1 LRFENQ
7 GIAIWYAT
15 SDAPAPDGTV
25 ETFPG
30 DARAVLSI
38 TVGVAPQDPSNIVQV
53 RYRVNGGTPATAD
66 AAFLRADG
74 TRRAQYFRVWLPQL
88 HPGDQVEYTATC
100 HCVGRQVP
108 APAQAAGYLSSF
120 KISTE
125 NMSPVSGPTAATGPG
140 AGGDGRSPGATQA
153 VQGLRA
159 GIPAAPSVPNASQ
172 LSALAQPQVLYAP
185 TSRSAGD
192 PVVTERLNQ
201 RLGDE
206 ARRVMGRMSPALQRA
221 VQAAQPGI
229 QWSSIAGQRI
239 SDTATALLAEAG
251 KDPQLAAE
259 ASQVHGRVAAT
270 ATPTV
275 ADALCVDAPL
285 RDNPALHEIATRG
298 VIMELARLADL
309 GDQATQAVVENSQA
323 VASGGPGALDEL
335 VAQGKLSHDNAS
347 AMDANL
353 ELAKLTDD
361 NVPLIRALRAAGAS
375 EPASLA
381 GWTRE
386 HWQQLLADQQ
396 IPIPAGET
404 PSTYADAIVH
414 NLETTYPTHTVIAH
428 AGDNQVAALFAR
440 NPNLDLR
447 RINLVGS
454 QPARLDWT
462 GIPTA
467 ARPAVMQEMRSQQR
481 LIALADDTAVRLTL
495 KQTGHDSAIAV
506 ASKTEEE
513 FIRASGLDE
522 GQARLTYARAQET
535 ALSVASHYGAVRDL
549 LKDGF
554 KNLAVS
560 NVSPLVDDL
569 RQIDGLS
576 DLFGPQDFC
585 DCDECHSVLSPA
597 AYFVDLMH
605 FVESNVSRHVFID
618 TSQTQHPLYLKRR
631 RPDLWSLQLTCENT
645 HTLIPYLTIVNEVLE
660 AYLGDVVGGDI
671 YRKLSDPADKVS
683 FRVPFSLPFAEL
695 SLYLGHFGLAAAD
708 IYRIL
713 GYPDSTEWRARL
725 GLAPDE
731 ATVIATP
738 DPDGVVGRLG
748 SPASLD
754 DYPLLE
760 EQVAPAK
767 PEQEDPGDAGHR
779 PSADRAF
786 LRSTG
791 LQRDQLDSV
800 LASRF
805 NPDLAAV
812 TVTSTAAD
820 PGELQNFAEVLK
832 NLTATRVDFIH
843 RFIRLWR
850 ATRWQIPELDL
861 VLVAARDA
869 GLIGP
874 DIDDTAVQLIGRLT
888 EIQAALHLG
897 AEELCALV
905 GQLPVSAA
913 FPRQPYLEDR
923 RLYERLFDLV
933 TLFGPVDKSTDPQI
947 PGRELAQSFTYHHYS
962 LNTVNPADT
971 VIDPKTPLLVG
982 SLGISETD
990 LLQLLAL
997 LKDQVPFDTSGNCTL
1012 DRRRLSLLYRHVRI
1026 ARALNLR
1033 TEDFIQALQ
1042 LIFEPSRVVLTTL
1055 DQIEQLMAF
1064 TTWLRTSPLS
1074 IVELRFI
1081 LAGAETGPATYTNTS
1096 ATIIQLVQQVQATPD
1111 TSRPDALCGRLAAIF
1126 NLTAARLDD
1135 TLAFIVSDLSSPAIQ
1150 TALAATFTGGAP
1162 DKPADLA
1169 ALLDL
1174 VHQLERVATLFS
1186 RLKLDD
1192 ATVSYL
1198 RRQPGSLGI
1207 ADIKALT
1214 LHDVQ
1219 SIGFYRALAVTSDNA
1234 TGLVQTVLDDYLSTG
1249 SLPGDSR
1256 ARLASLWQVDHS
1268 LIDSLCAVM
1277 ALPAHTI
1284 DALSRLRD
1292 ALSTCITLGINGYSL
1307 KKLGDDT
1314 SFATLTDA
1322 RDVAVGAFSAKYPDE
1337 AARAQMLQPYED
1349 QINTIKRDALCDYIL
1364 ARRSDLKF
1372 RDHNE
1377 IYDFFLLDVDTGGCF
1392 RTSRVVSA
1400 ISSVQ
1405 LYVQRCLLNLEQ
1417 TNPLPNPAI
1426 PAAYVDPTCIPAAE
1440 WEWRKNYRVWEAN
1453 RKVFLYPE
1461 SYLDPDL
1468 LDIKTP
1474 LLADLEDDL
1483 LQQKITA
1490 ESASEAYQRYL
1501 TQFSELAHLR
1511 IAGTYYRAETSTYY
1525 FFGRTQQDPPV
1536 YYWRTWDGIT
1546 WSAWQKIDLA
1556 IDAPAV
1562 AAEFH
1567 LGRLYLFWV
1576 DGKTKDHTSIK
1587 DGNSQLEYYEVTIS
1601 LLYSTLNANGKWLP
1615 PQKLGSLHP
1624 LLSEVI
1630 PASQATAG
1638 GFLGTLAGT
1647 IITPPTVTR
1656 YNNRIYTD
1664 DALHAMELSKTYR
1677 NVYPK
1682 SIQDSLILRYY
1693 NNYLSGPA
1701 YFDRRLDLFHNKL
1714 RTSEY
1719 ALPGLPP
1726 TPAVVLYSSGQSA
1739 RLGLATS
1746 ALPTEAEFDIAL
1758 EQTDITPMTLAFP
1771 SGLFGPGQSPRGP
1784 VGPAQPRPPS
1794 HSYLTTSFAY
1804 NPFTKDQDHRD
1815 YVLNLVHNRYPESV
1829 LSVGDQDYLIHETQ
1843 RAPMLVG
1850 IFHPPGTGITA
1861 IGTFHPSGAGTSP
1874 GITVHPPGTGIT
1886 AIGTFHPSGTSTSPG
1901 TTIHPATPV
1910 AARAA
1915 LVAPA
1920 TAGAA
1925 LHPAQMV
1932 GSQLRA
1938 VSPAVPATA
1947 ARAQARQLTSTLL
1960 GGRFFTG
1967 MTPSQKQLVR
1977 LSTSLADDL
1986 GCILMEDGLEE
1997 LLSLRTQQQCEKPV
2011 PFTITNLAELQYPA
2025 DDAEHLNF
2033 KGAFGNYY
2041 RELYLHIPWVIAR
2054 HLRADGRFEDAL
2066 WWYRRVFDP
2075 TASESP
2081 QDHPAH
2087 AADRNWRYIEFRDW
2101 TVPKLKEIL
2110 TDNAAINAY
2119 KSDPF
2124 NPHAIARLRPSA
2136 FQKAIVM
2143 DTVDTL
2149 IDWGD
2154 ALFAQDTMESVTEAG
2169 MLYNLASEILGRKPA
2184 RLGKCHTV
2192 SDDDLTY
2199 EKLGPTVDKG
2209 SEFLLLLENWALAD
2223 HADSAQPDSEGNGT
2237 GVAAQAAPQPL
2248 TAGSSA
2254 SSAPLPQLRP
2264 RVQRYAAVAAMRRQT
2279 AAVVAGLAEPS
2290 MSPPASRQP
2299 AIPLMIQSTLAFC
2312 VPPNQVL
2319 LSYWDRVEDR
2329 LFKIR
2334 NCMNI
2339 SGARRQL
2346 ALFQPPLEP
2355 MDLVRARAAGLSLDE
2370 ALAALE
2376 APVPPYRFT
2385 YLIDRARQ
2393 AAQIA
2398 QSFGASLLSAL
2409 EKKDVE
2415 ELTLLRSL
2423 HERAVLRA
2431 TKDVKTQHV
2440 QEAQHQCQALA
2451 EAEANV
2457 QNRIDYYSSRISE
2470 GLTGWETAEQVTRHG
2485 ATALR
2490 IVASVPHLISAIA
2503 FLIPQVGSPFAMKYG
2518 GKETGDSARGYALWS
2533 ESMAGVLEAVAG
2545 SAGLE
2550 ASWQRRDQEWHQQLL
2565 LAQQELKQVEQQR
2578 LAADIG
2584 TTIATKE
2591 LDIHQT
2597 TMDQADELD
2606 EFYKDKFTGLG
2617 LYNYLATT
2625 LTRLHHE
2632 AYNVADDLARMA
2644 QRAYQFERDDDT
2656 VFVAP
2661 DNWQFDRAGLLAGE
2675 RLTLQ
2680 LQQLENAYLARNT
2693 RQFEITQSFSLV
2705 PADPGAL
2712 LNLRE
2717 TGSCE
2722 FTLPEILFDLAYPG
2736 QYKRILSGVRL
2747 TIPCV
2752 AGPYTNVSAK
2762 LTLQESKVRKTPT
2775 TDPSALVTLPP
2786 QLTPSIAAS
2795 TGNNDSG
2802 QFEFSFRDERYLPF
2816 EGAGAISTWRL
2827 DLPSRLRLFD
2837 YATIPDVILHLS
2849 YRALDDG
2856 AFREAVESGLV
2867 DTLTTYAATAGMHR
2881 LFSLRH
2887 EFPNAFYQL
2896 LHPADAA
2903 QETHI
2908 TLGREHFPYFLSDQ
2922 NLTITSVSLFIQSQE
2937 ANLADTTGLTLS
2949 LNSSPTTTWTTPPN
2963 TNLRSADIPVSG
2975 PALAEWAVKV
2985 TAGHLDPDAVSDLLL
3000 LFKYTVT

>member
-1 LRFENQ
+1 MRFDNQ
-7 GIAIWYAT
+7 GIALWYST
-15 SDAPAPDGTV
+15 SDAPAPAGSV
-25 ETFPG
+25 GVPPG
-30 DARAVLSI
+30 GNLANLSI
-38 TVGVAPQDPSNIVQV
+38 TVGVAPPDPSNTVQV
-53 RYRVNGGTPATAD
+53 RYRVNGGAASTIL

-88 HPGDQVEYTATC
+88 RHGDQVEYTASC

-108 APAQAAGYLSSF
+108 APAEAAGYLSSF
-120 KISTE
+120 KISAE
-125 NMSPVSGPTAATGPG
+125 NMPPVSGPAAATGSG
-140 AGGDGRSPGATQA
+140 ARGDDRSPNATQA
-153 VQGLRA
+153 AQGLPA
-159 GIPAAPSVPNASQ
+159 ATLAAPSVPNAGQ
-172 LSALAQPQVLYAP
+172 LSALAQPQALYAP

-192 PVVTERLNQ
+192 PVVAERLNQ

-206 ARRVMGRMSPALQRA
+206 ARRVMGRMSPALQQA

-229 QWSSIAGQRI
+229 QWSSIASQRL
-239 SDTATALLAEAG
+239 SDTANALLAEAG

-259 ASQVHGRVAAT
+259 ASQVRGRVAAT

-275 ADALCVDAPL
+275 ADALRLDVPL

-298 VIMELARLADL
+298 VIMELARLAGL
-309 GDQATQAVVENSQA
+309 GDQATQEVVENSQA
-323 VASGGPGALDEL
+323 VASGGPGVLDEL
-335 VAQGKLSHDNAS
+335 VAQGTLSHDNAS

-361 NVPLIRALRAAGAS
+361 NVPLIRALNAAGAR

-381 GWTRE
+381 CWTRE
-386 HWQQLLADQQ
+386 LWQQLLADQQ
-396 IPIPAGET
+396 IPIPPGET

-414 NLETTYPTHTVIAH
+414 NLETTYPTHTIIAH
-428 AGDNQVAALFAR
+428 AGDNQVAALLAR
-440 NPNLDLR
+440 NPDLDLR
-447 RINLVGS
+447 RINLVGG
-454 QPARLDWT
+454 QPARLDWA
-462 GIPTA
+462 GIPTT

-513 FIRASGLDE
+513 FIRASGLDA

-569 RQIDGLS
+569 RQIDGLN

-605 FVESNVSRHVFID
+605 FVESNVSRRAFID

-631 RPDLWSLQLTCENT
+631 RPDLWSLKLTCENT
-645 HTLIPYLTIVNEVLE
+645 HTLLPYLTIVNEVLE
-660 AYLGDVVGGDI
+660 AYLGDLVGGDI
-671 YRKLSDPADKVS
+671 YRTISDPAEKAS

-695 SLYLGHFGLAAAD
+695 GLYLGHFGLAAAD
-708 IYRIL
+708 IYRTM
-713 GYPDSTEWRARL
+713 GRPDATVWRARL
-725 GLAPDE
+725 GLTPDE

-767 PEQEDPGDAGHR
+767 SEQGDLGNAGQR

-786 LRSTG
+786 LRSAG
-791 LQRDQLDSV
+791 LQREQLDSV

-812 TVTSTAAD
+812 TSTAAD
-820 PGELQNFAEVLK
+820 PGELQNFAEVLQ
-832 NLTATRVDFIH
+832 NLTAARVDFIH

-897 AEELCALV
+897 AEELCALI
-905 GQLPVSAA
+905 GQLPVSPA
-913 FPRQPYLEDR
+913 FPRQPYLVDR

-933 TLFGPVDKSTDPQI
+933 TLFGPVDKSADLKI

-962 LNTVNPADT
+962 LNTLNPADT
-971 VIDPKTPLLVG
+971 AIDPKTPLLLG

-997 LKDQVPFDTSGNCTL
+997 LKNQMPFDRSGNCTL

-1033 TEDFIQALQ
+1033 IEDFTQALQ
-1042 LIFEPSRVVLTTL
+1042 LIFEPSRIVLTTL
-1055 DQIEQLMAF
+1055 DQIEQLIAF

-1074 IVELRFI
+1074 IAELRFI
-1081 LAGAETGPATYTNTS
+1081 LAGVETGPATYSNTS
-1096 ATIIQLVQQVQATPD
+1096 ATVTQVVQQVQATPD
-1111 TSRPDALCGRLAAIF
+1111 TSRPDALRGRLAAIF

-1135 TLAFIVSDLSSPAIQ
+1135 TLTFIPSDLSSPAIQ
-1150 TALAATFTGGAP
+1150 TALAATFTGGAA

-1234 TGLVQTVLDDYLSTG
+1234 TGLVQTVLDDYLSAG
-1249 SLPGDSR
+1249 SMSGDSR
-1256 ARLASLWQVDHS
+1256 ARLAGLWQVDHS

-1307 KKLGDDT
+1307 KKLGGDT
-1314 SFATLTDA
+1314 SFAALTDA
-1322 RDVAVGAFSAKYPDE
+1322 RDVAAGAFSAKYPDE
-1337 AARAQMLQPYED
+1337 AARAQMLQPYQD

-1426 PAAYVDPTCIPAAE
+1426 PAAHVDPTCIPAAE

-1453 RKVFLYPE
+1453 RKVYLFPE

-1490 ESASEAYQRYL
+1490 KSASEAYQRYL

-1511 IAGTYYRAETSTYY
+1511 IAGTYYRAETNTYY

-1556 IDAPAV
+1556 IDAAAV

-1587 DGNSQLEYYEVTIS
+1587 NGNSQLEYYEVTIC

-1624 LLSEVI
+1624 LFSEVT
-1630 PASQATAG
+1630 PASQVTTG
-1638 GFLGTLAGT
+1638 DFLGTLART
-1647 IITPPTVTR
+1647 IAPPTVAR
-1656 YNNRIYTD
+1656 YNNRVYTD

-1682 SIQDSLILRYY
+1682 CVQDTLILRYY
-1693 NNYLSGPA
+1693 NNYLSGPP
-1701 YFDRRLDLFHNKL
+1701 YFDRQLDLFHNKL
-1714 RTSEY
+1714 RTPAPEC
-1719 ALPGLPP
+1719 ALPGLLP

-1739 RLGLATS
+1739 RLGLATC

-1758 EQTDITPMTLAFP
+1758 EQIDIIPMTLAFP
-1771 SGLFGPGQSPRGP
+1771 YGPFGLGQSPSGP
-1784 VGPAQPRPPS
+1784 FGPAQPHPPPS
-1794 HSYLTTSFAY
+1794 HTYLTTSFPY
-1804 NPFTKDQDHRD
+1804 NPFTKDQDHRN

-1843 RAPMLVG
+1843 RTPVLVG
-1850 IFHPPGTGITA
+1850 TFHPPGTGLTA
-1861 IGTFHPSGAGTSP
+1861 IGTFQ
-1874 GITVHPPGTGIT
+1874 
-1886 AIGTFHPSGTSTSPG
+1886 PSGTGTSPG
-1901 TTIHPATPV
+1901 TTVHPATPV
-1910 AARAA
+1910 AVRAA

-1920 TAGAA
+1920 AFGAA
-1925 LHPAQMV
+1925 LHPAQPV
-1932 GSQLRA
+1932 GSRVRA
-1938 VSPAVPATA
+1938 VSPAGPATA
-1947 ARAQARQLTSTLL
+1947 ARAQAWQLTSMLL
-1960 GGRFFTG
+1960 ARRFFTG
-1967 MTPSQKQLVR
+1967 VTPSQKQLVR

-1986 GCILMEDGLEE
+1986 GCILTECGLEE
-1997 LLSLRTQQQCEKPV
+1997 LLSLGTQQRREKPV
-2011 PFTITNLAELQYPA
+2011 PFTITNLTELQYPA

-2066 WWYRRVFDP
+2066 WWFRRIFDP

-2081 QDHPAH
+2081 QDHPTR

-2101 TVPKLKEIL
+2101 TVPKLKELL

-2124 NPHAIARLRPSA
+2124 NPHAISRLRPSA
-2136 FQKAIVM
+2136 YQKAIVM

-2154 ALFAQDTMESVTEAG
+2154 ALFAKDTMESVTEAG
-2169 MLYNLASEILGRKPA
+2169 MLYNLASEILGPKPA

-2223 HADSAQPDSEGNGT
+2223 HADSAQPDSEGAVADQQGSNGT
-2237 GVAAQAAPQPL
+2237 GVAAEATPQPL
-2248 TAGSSA
+2248 TAGSPP
-2254 SSAPLPQLRP
+2254 SSAPESHLRP
-2264 RVQRYAAVAAMRRQT
+2264 RVLRYSTAAAMRRQT
-2279 AAVVAGLAEPS
+2279 SAVVADLAEPS
-2290 MSPPASRQP
+2290 ISTPTSRQP
-2299 AIPLMIQSTLAFC
+2299 AIPLMIQSTLVFC

-2339 SGARRQL
+2339 SGVRRQL
-2346 ALFQPPLEP
+2346 ALFQPPIEP
-2355 MDLVRARAAGLSLDE
+2355 MALVRARAAGLSLDE

-2385 YLIDRARQ
+2385 YLIDRAHQ
-2393 AAQIA
+2393 AAQTV

-2431 TKDVKTQHV
+2431 TKGVKTQQV
-2440 QEAQHQCQALA
+2440 QEAQHQLQALA
-2451 EAEANV
+2451 ESETNV
-2457 QNRIDYYSSRISE
+2457 QNRIDYYNSLIS
-2470 GLTGWETAEQVTRHG
+2470 GSLSGWEITEQGSRHG
-2485 ATALR
+2485 ATALH
-2490 IVASVPHLISAIA
+2490 IAASVPHLISAIA
-2503 FLIPQVGSPFAMKYG
+2503 YLIPQVGSPFAMKYG
-2518 GKETGDSARGYALWS
+2518 GKESGDSARGYALWS
-2533 ESMAGVLEAVAG
+2533 ESMASVLEAVAA

-2550 ASWQRRDQEWHQQLL
+2550 AAWQRRDEEWHQQLL

-2578 LAADIG
+2578 LAADIRA
-2584 TTIATKE
+2584 TIAARE

-2632 AYNVADDLARMA
+2632 AYSVADDLARMA

-2680 LQQLENAYLARNT
+2680 LQHLENAYLARNV
-2693 RQFEITQSFSLV
+2693 RQFEITQSFSL
-2705 PADPGAL
+2705 ALIDPGAL

-2736 QYKRILSGVRL
+2736 QYKRIISGVRIS
-2747 TIPCV
+2747 IPCV
-2752 AGPYTNVSAK
+2752 VGPYTNVSAK
-2762 LTLQESKVRKTPT
+2762 LTLQESKVRRTPT
-2775 TDPSALVTLPP
+2775 TGPDVLIALPA

-2816 EGAGAISTWRL
+2816 EGAGAISAWRL

-2856 AFREAVESGLV
+2856 AFRDTVESGLV

-2887 EFPNAFYQL
+2887 DFPDAFYQL
-2896 LHPADAA
+2896 LHPAGTA

-2908 TLGREHFPYFLSDQ
+2908 TLGREHFPYFLAGQ
-2922 NLTITSVSLFIQSQE
+2922 TLTITSASLFIQPQE
-2937 ANLADTTGLTLS
+2937 ADPADTTGLAIS
-2949 LNSSPTTTWTTPPN
+2949 LNNNLATTWTTPPK
-2963 TNLRSADIPVSG
+2963 TNLRSADISVSG
-2975 PALAEWAVKV
+2975 PALADWTIKV
-2985 TAGHLDPDAVSDLLL
+2985 TAGHVDPASVNDMLLL
-3000 LFKYTVT
+3000 LKYTVT